1 MSKFIIEQHS
11 SKVIILGE
19 LTRHSIDNKTQN
31 SIDSYL
37 EGNDIIIDLSSV
49 SKVDTAGL
57 AWLLSIIEKANVKN
71 VKLHFSHLSGE
82 LVKLAKLSG
91 VDQFIPT
98 LY

>member
-11 SKVIILGE
+11 SKLTILGE
-19 LTRHSIDNKTQN
+19 LTRHSIDKKNQH
-31 SIDSYL
+31 SIEPYL

-49 SKVDTAGL
+49 TKVDTAGL
-57 AWLLSIIEKANVKN
+57 AWLLSIVEKANVKHAE
-71 VKLHFSHLSGE
+71 LHFSHLSGE